1 MNVFYKLDET
11 KICFYLNFYKLS
23 FIVAKTN
30 SLSVTL
36 GAQLY
41 LWRTNSRQ
49 TRHELVTDGQNIGGM
64 VSILQF

>member
-1 MNVFYKLDET
+1 MRQ

-23 FIVAKTN
+23 FIAAKTN
-30 SLSVTL
+30 KVCSVTL

-49 TRHELVTDGQNIGGM
+49 TRHELVTDGGRNIGGV
-64 VSILQF
+64 VSIVQI